1 MHLIVLLCLMRGRY
15 LGAGPRHRRIRFYN
29 RCEYTADEPK
39 ADDSDNISARDVR
52 SNRRL
57 ILHRE
62 SCYTSSV
69 IERLIHEII
78 PVGMLQC
85 NCSILG
91 DAETREAIV
100 VDPGDEVER
109 ILEILREHRLNVRA
123 IVSTHTHI
131 DHVGGLARL
140 HAAMKAPVLIHEA
153 DLELYRHLDMQAQ
166 FLGMRTPESMR
177 IEDFVKEGDSLRWG
191 GYAARVIHTP
201 GHTPGSISLLVEKG
215 LPDGDAH
222 VQRARPQAAKAS
234 AEAHLHAHLR
244 GHAGEAAPSQSRE
257 SGTEPGRLVAGDT
270 LFQGSIGRTDL
281 WGGSMKDILSSI
293 REKLL
298 SLPDETLVI
307 PGHGES
313 TTIGTER
320 AENPYLR

>member
-1 MHLIVLLCLMRGRY
+1 VS
-15 LGAGPRHRRIRFYN
+15 
-29 RCEYTADEPK
+29 EK
-39 ADDSDNISARDVR
+39 
-52 SNRRL
+52 
-57 ILHRE
+57 
-62 SCYTSSV
+62 
-69 IERLIHEII
+69 LIHEII

-91 DAETREAIV
+91 DPETHEAIV

-109 ILEILREHRLNVRA
+109 ILEILREHQLSVRA

-140 HAAMKAPVLIHEA
+140 HAVTKAPVLIHEA

-177 IEDFVKEGDSLRWG
+177 IEDFVKEGDSVRWG

-215 LPDGDAH
+215 LPSELAYVD
-222 VQRARPQAAKAS
+222 RLRPQSAKAS

-244 GHAGEAAPSQSRE
+244 ENARVVAPSRR
-257 SGTEPGRLVAGDT
+257 GGLAPGRLVSGDT

-298 SLPDETLVI
+298 ALPDETLVI
-307 PGHGES
+307 PGHGEN
-313 TTIGTER
+313 TTIGAER

>member
-1 MHLIVLLCLMRGRY
+1 VS
-15 LGAGPRHRRIRFYN
+15 
-29 RCEYTADEPK
+29 EK
-39 ADDSDNISARDVR
+39 
-52 SNRRL
+52 
-57 ILHRE
+57 
-62 SCYTSSV
+62 
-69 IERLIHEII
+69 LIHEII

-91 DAETREAIV
+91 DPETRDAIV

-131 DHVGGLARL
+131 DHVGGLALL
-140 HAAMKAPVLIHEA
+140 HAATKAPVLIHEA

-177 IEDFVKEGDSLRWG
+177 IEDFVKEGDNVRWG

-201 GHTPGSISLLVEKG
+201 GHTPGSISLLVKKAAPSFEHG
-215 LPDGDAH
+215 YLE
-222 VQRARPQAAKAS
+222 RAKPQPTTAS
-234 AEAHLHAHLR
+234 AEAHLQAHHR
-244 GHAGEAAPSQSRE
+244 GRGGDAALSSVSEAAP
-257 SGTEPGRLVAGDT
+257 GHGRLLAGDT

-281 WGGSMKDILSSI
+281 WGGSMKDILRSI
-293 REKLL
+293 REKLMA
-298 SLPDETLVI
+298 LPDETLVI
-307 PGHGES
+307 PGHGEN
-313 TTIGTER
+313 TTIGEER